1 MAYQTYSWDVEHPIR
16 PEHVQAGAL
25 AAPVSEDELN
35 EILTDIQ
42 SVASE
47 KLAKFLEDSLTHRDE
62 GVEVLNFKNLEEV
75 ILAVHPSIWEEHLGH
90 LDLSEEER
98 QAVQE
103 VYYNHSLSLAE
114 DGYNNLQPKAID
126 EFQGILLVVKRP
138 EGWGT
143 ARLATAWQLIE
154 FAREGLRPAEI
165 LDYWIIE
172 NQEMPLEEWA
182 ADRGVEKEAVRKNI
196 RQAKS
201 KFQYK
206 G

>member
-1 MAYQTYSWDVEHPIR
+1 MEHPIR
-16 PEHVQAGAL
+16 SEHVQAGAL

-35 EILTDIQ
+35 RILANIQ

-47 KLAKFLEDSLTHRDE
+47 KLAKFLEESLTHRDE
-62 GVEVLNFKNLEEV
+62 DVEVLNFKNLEEV

-90 LDLSEEER
+90 LDLSDAER

-103 VYYNHSLSLAE
+103 AYYNHSLNLAK
-114 DGYNNLQPKAID
+114 DGYNNLQPEAVE

-138 EGWGT
+138 ERWGT

-165 LDYWIIE
+165 LDYWVVE

-201 KFQYK
+201 KFRYR

>member
-1 MAYQTYSWDVEHPIR
+1 MEHPIR
-16 PEHVQAGAL
+16 SEHVQAGAL
-25 AAPVSEDELN
+25 AAPVSEEELN
-35 EILTDIQ
+35 RILANIQ

-47 KLAKFLEDSLTHRDE
+47 KLTKFLEESLTHRDE

-75 ILAVHPSIWEEHLGH
+75 ILAVHPSIWEEYLGH
-90 LDLSEEER
+90 LDLSDVER

-103 VYYNHSLSLAE
+103 AYYNHSLNLAK
-114 DGYNNLQPKAID
+114 DGYNNLQPEAIE

-165 LDYWIIE
+165 LDYWVVE

-201 KFQYK
+201 KFRYR